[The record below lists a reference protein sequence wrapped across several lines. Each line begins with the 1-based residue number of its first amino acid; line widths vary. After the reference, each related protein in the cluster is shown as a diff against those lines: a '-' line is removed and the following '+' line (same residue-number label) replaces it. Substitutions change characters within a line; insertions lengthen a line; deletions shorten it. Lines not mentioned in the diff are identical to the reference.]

1 MVVRNEKQG
10 TTKMFDELKKYK
22 NNNHFFFDGDKPLGD
37 VCNAPKSASGVY
49 VIYALTKG
57 KVRLFYIGSSGK
69 MQQNGKIK
77 HRKGGLYDR
86 IVNGKQFDKPRRI
99 SWLEKLTD
107 DQIDALDIY
116 WYETINTET
125 NDIPSYTE
133 AILIQKYYETYGCLP
148 DWNVEF

>member
-1 MVVRNEKQG
+1 
-10 TTKMFDELKKYK
+10 MFDELKEYK
-22 NNNHFFFDGDKPLGD
+22 STDHFFFDGDEPLGK
-37 VCNAPKSASGVY
+37 VCNAPKNGSGVY
-49 VIYALTKG
+49 VVYALTKG
-57 KVRLFYIGSSGK
+57 KIKVIYIGSSGK
-69 MQQNGKIK
+69 MQKNGKMK
-77 HRKGGLYDR
+77 HHTGGLYDR
-86 IVNGKQFDKPRRI
+86 IVNGKQFDKPRRV

-125 NDIPSYTE
+125 NDIPAYTE

>member
-1 MVVRNEKQG
+1 M
-10 TTKMFDELKKYK
+10 MFDELKKYK
-22 NNNHFFFDGDKPLGD
+22 TNDHFFFDGEKSLGE

-69 MQQNGKIK
+69 MQNNGKMK
-77 HRKGGLYDR
+77 HRNGGLYDR
-86 IVNGKQFDKPRRI
+86 IVNGKQFGKPRKD

-116 WYETINTET
+116 WYETINSET
-125 NDIPSYTE
+125 NDIPAYTE
-133 AILIQKYYETYGCLP
+133 ATLLQKYYETCGCLP

>member
-1 MVVRNEKQG
+1 
-10 TTKMFDELKKYK
+10 MFDELKKY
-22 NNNHFFFDGDKPLGD
+22 NSTDHFFFDGEKPLAE
-37 VCNAPKSASGVY
+37 VCNAPKNASGVY
-49 VIYALTKG
+49 VVYALTKG
-57 KVRLFYIGSSGK
+57 KVKLIYIGSSGK
-69 MQQNGKIK
+69 MQKNGKMK
-77 HRKGGLYDR
+77 HRNGGLYDR
-86 IVNGKQFDKPRRI
+86 IVNGKQFDKPRRV

-125 NDIPSYTE
+125 NDIPAYTE